1 MDTLAGALS
10 GRPGLVVVGA
20 ARFPAESAAALG
32 TLAGQLDC
40 VICAD
45 PLSGL
50 RFGRHDRSRI
60 LGGYDSWLRNPE
72 FAAGHRAQ
80 WILQLGAAPT
90 SAVLQRYL
98 DEHDE
103 GTRRFI
109 VTPAGPWPDPGR
121 RGHRFLHADP
131 LAVVAAL
138 QARSLEPAAA
148 HWCAAFLD
156 QERRFHQVLADPA
169 QCPPEAAILADLVQR
184 LPAQSRVFAGNSMV
198 IRDCDSFLPGGGTP
212 LVLLANRGASGIDGN
227 VSTVLGLA
235 AGSAVP
241 VVGLLGDLALYHDMN
256 GLLAA
261 REVDAKLVVFRNGG
275 GAIFG
280 YLPQAGLEGFA
291 RYWLTDPGLDCGA
304 IARLY
309 GLNHARVA
317 EPSAF
322 GEVFAQ
328 ALQRPG
334 SALIEVVID
343 RTESRDRHR
352 AFWSRF
358 SG

>member
-1 MDTLAGALS
+1 M
-10 GRPGLVVVGA
+10 
-20 ARFPAESAAALG
+20 
-32 TLAGQLDC
+32 
-40 VICAD
+40 
-45 PLSGL
+45 
-50 RFGRHDRSRI
+50 
-60 LGGYDSWLRNPE
+60 
-72 FAAGHRAQ
+72 
-80 WILQLGAAPT
+80 
-90 SAVLQRYL
+90 
-98 DEHDE
+98 
-103 GTRRFI
+103 
-109 VTPAGPWPDPGR
+109 
-121 RGHRFLHADP
+121 
-131 LAVVAAL
+131 
-138 QARSLEPAAA
+138 
-148 HWCAAFLD
+148 
-156 QERRFHQVLADPA
+156 LADPA

-212 LVLLANRGASGIDGN
+212 LALLANRGASGIDGN

-261 REVDAKLVVFRNGG
+261 REVAAKLVVFRNGG

-280 YLPQAGLEGFA
+280 YLPQAGLECFA

-309 GLNHARVA
+309 GLHYARVA
-317 EPSAF
+317 EPSGFGTAF
-322 GEVFAQ
+322 AE

-343 RTESRDRHR
+343 RADSLARHR